1 MSADISYWRF
11 IAVEQKWEK
20 FSRSTGRDRAV
31 KVDIPRT
38 SWKSMKAREV
48 SATRF
53 HGDNLFGLARI
64 YETRYWIMNQ
74 VSLDGINSPIAPEIL
89 LPLSL
94 TLSSNL
100 YYLARNERYRSPLP
114 RFTINLCA
122 SWWDLRLYVT
132 LPLYAPLKRHTL
144 AVVRKVSGRLMSS
157 YDNWRGLSTE
167 RRLRGS
173 ETVWN
178 FERNRLLLFEV
189 LEMRWKRS

>member
-1 MSADISYWRF
+1 
-11 IAVEQKWEK
+11 
-20 FSRSTGRDRAV
+20 
-31 KVDIPRT
+31 
-38 SWKSMKAREV
+38 MKAREV

-122 SWWDLRLYVT
+122 S
-132 LPLYAPLKRHTL
+132 
-144 AVVRKVSGRLMSS
+144 
-157 YDNWRGLSTE
+157 
-167 RRLRGS
+167 
-173 ETVWN
+173 
-178 FERNRLLLFEV
+178 
-189 LEMRWKRS
+189 